1 MRLGTKLLLASTIL
15 WTMPALA
22 QQAPTALSGG
32 PNVADPAKWPKAA
45 SVGLV
50 DAATEKRVTD
60 LMAKMSIEQKV
71 GQLIQGDIGSVKPED
86 LRKYPLGSILAGGN
100 SPPLSGNDR
109 SPQADWVATARAF
122 RAVAMEP
129 RPGHISIPLIFG
141 VDAVHGNNNVIGAVI
156 FPHNIGLGAAND
168 PGLIRR
174 IGEVTAVETAATG
187 PDWAFGPTLAVPQD
201 DRWGRSYEGY
211 SEDPGIVRSFA
222 GEMVRGLQGEP
233 SATGRIQKGK
243 VAASAKHFLGDGGT
257 FNGIDQG
264 DTRIGEDELIAIHG
278 AGYPVAIDAGTLTVM
293 ASYNSWNGVKMHGNK
308 SLLTDVLK
316 GKMGFQGFVVGD
328 WNGHGQIPGC
338 TPTDCAAT
346 FNAGLDMAMAPDS
359 WKGLFESTLKHVK
372 DGTIP
377 MARLD
382 DAVRRI
388 LRVKAK
394 LGLFDPARPIEGKA
408 GVLGAP
414 EHRAIAREA
423 VAKSLVLLKNNGV
436 LPVKAGAKVLVAGP
450 GADSMGMQTGGWTL
464 SWQGDGNGNELF
476 PNGETI
482 FAGVKQA
489 VEAAGGTATLSPE
502 GNFTSQPDVAIV
514 VFGEQPYAEMRGDIR
529 TLEFQPGDKQALGLL
544 KKLKNAGVPVV
555 SVFLSGRPLWTNPE
569 LNASDAF
576 VAAWLPGSEGGG
588 VADVLVGDAAGK
600 PRKDFKGRL
609 SFSWPKTAGQFV
621 LNKGKPGYDPL
632 FPLGHGLTYVRGGTV
647 PALSEEAGID
657 PSLGNTSTF
666 FAKGVTPAPFSFA
679 TDSRITRKT
688 VDGPQTQE
696 GAQQLVWP
704 AGPATLRIGGGGD
717 LDLTREANGDLSL
730 QISYRVDRA
739 PAGKVQLSMEGG
751 ANKGAIDAT
760 TLFTGATGTWRTAKV
775 FLKCY
780 QANGVDLGK
789 VTAPFVVQASGPFG
803 LSIADVR
810 IVSDPNASICPGAK
824 P

>member
-1 MRLGTKLLLASTIL
+1 MRPATKLLLATTIF
-15 WTMPALA
+15 WAAPALA
-22 QQAPTALSGG
+22 QQAPTALSEG
-32 PNVADPAKWPKAA
+32 PTVADPAKWPKAA
-45 SVGLV
+45 SEGLV
-50 DAATEKRVTD
+50 DPATEKFVSD
-60 LMAKMSIEQKV
+60 LMAKMTLEQKV
-71 GQLIQGDIGSVKPED
+71 GQMIQGDIASVKPED

-129 RPGHISIPLIFG
+129 HPGSTPIPLIFG

-168 PGLIRR
+168 PALIRR
-174 IGEVTAVETAATG
+174 IGAATAAETAAAG

-211 SEDPGIVRSFA
+211 SEDPAIVRSYA

-233 SATGRIQKGK
+233 NTANRIQKGH

-264 DTRIGEDELIAIHG
+264 DTRVSEDELIAIHS
-278 AGYPVAIDAGTLTVM
+278 AGYPGAVDAGTLTVM
-293 ASYNSWNGVKMHGNK
+293 ASYNSWNGQKMHGNK

-316 GKMGFQGFVVGD
+316 GRMGFQGFVVGD

-359 WKGLFESTLKHVK
+359 WKGLFESTVKHVK

-377 MARLD
+377 MSRVD

-388 LRVKAK
+388 LRVKVK
-394 LGLFDPARPIEGKA
+394 LGLFDPARPLEGKT
-408 GVLGAP
+408 GVLGSA

-423 VAKSLVLLKNNGV
+423 AAKSLVLLKNSGV
-436 LPVKAGAKVLVAGP
+436 LPVKASAKVLVTGP

-482 FAGVKQA
+482 FAGVKKA
-489 VEAAGGTATLSPE
+489 VEAAGGTATLSAD
-502 GNFTSQPDVAIV
+502 GSFTSQPDVAIV

-544 KKLKNAGVPVV
+544 KKLKAAGVPVV

-569 LNASDAF
+569 INASDAF
-576 VAAWLPGSEGGG
+576 VAAWLPGSEGGA

-600 PRKDFKGRL
+600 PRSDFKGRL
-609 SFSWPKTAGQFV
+609 SFSWPKTAGQFAN
-621 LNKGKPGYDPL
+621 NKGKPGYDPL
-632 FPLGHGLTYVRGGTV
+632 FPLGYGLSYARGGTV
-647 PALSEEAGID
+647 PALSEEAGLD

-679 TDSRITRKT
+679 TDSRITRRT

-704 AGPATLRIGGGGD
+704 NGPATLRIGGGD

-739 PAGKVQLSMEGG
+739 PAGKVGLSMEGG
-751 ANKGAIDAT
+751 SNKGSIDAT
-760 TLFTGATGTWRTAKV
+760 SLFTGQTGTWRTAKV

-780 QANGVDLGK
+780 QQNGVDLAK
-789 VTAPFVVQASGPFG
+789 VSAPFVLQASGPFTV
-803 LSIADVR
+803 SIADVR
-810 IVSDPNASICPGAK
+810 IVSDPNASVCPK

>member
-1 MRLGTKLLLASTIL
+1 MRSGTKLLLASTIL
-15 WTMPALA
+15 WAAPALA

-32 PNVADPAKWPKAA
+32 PTVADPAKWPRTA
-45 SVGLV
+45 SEGLI
-50 DAATEKRVTD
+50 DPETEKFVSG
-60 LMAKMSIEQKV
+60 LLAKMTLEQKV
-71 GQLIQGDIGSVKPED
+71 GQMIQGDIGSIKPEE

-109 SPQADWVATARAF
+109 SGQADWVATARAF

-129 RPGHISIPLIFG
+129 HPGGVTIPLIFG

-156 FPHNIGLGAAND
+156 FPHNIGLGAANE

-174 IGEVTAVETAATG
+174 IGEATAAETAAAG

-211 SEDPGIVRSFA
+211 SEDPAIVRSFA

-233 SATGRIQKGK
+233 GTTGRIQKGK

-257 FNGIDQG
+257 FNGVDQG
-264 DTRIGEDELIAIHG
+264 DTRVSEDQLIAIHG
-278 AGYPVAIDAGTLTVM
+278 AGYPKAIEAGALTVM
-293 ASYNSWNGVKMHGNK
+293 ASYNSWNGAKMHGNK

-316 GKMGFQGFVVGD
+316 GRMGFEGFVVGD

-338 TPTDCAAT
+338 TPMDCAAT

-359 WKGLFESTLKHVK
+359 WKGLFESTVRHVK

-377 MARLD
+377 MARVD

-394 LGLFDPARPIEGKA
+394 LGLFEPARPLEGKA
-408 GVLGAP
+408 GVLGSP

-423 VAKSLVLLKNNGV
+423 AAKSLVLLKNNGV
-436 LPVKAGAKVLVAGP
+436 LPVKASARVLVTGP

-482 FAGVKQA
+482 FAGVQKA
-489 VEAAGGTATLSPE
+489 VEAGGGTAIYSPD
-502 GNFTSQPDVAIV
+502 GTFTAQPDVAIV
-514 VFGEQPYAEMRGDIR
+514 VFGEQPYAEMRGDVR

-569 LNASDAF
+569 INASDAF

-588 VADVLVGDAAGK
+588 VADVLVGDSEGK
-600 PRKDFKGRL
+600 PRTDFKGRL
-609 SFSWPKTAGQFV
+609 SFSWPKTAGQFE

-632 FPLGHGLTYVRGGTV
+632 FPLGYGLNYGKGGDV
-647 PALSEEAGID
+647 PVLSEEAGID
-657 PSLGNTSTF
+657 PSLGNTSTY

-688 VDGPQTQE
+688 ADGPQTQE

-704 AGPATLRIGGGGD
+704 AGPATLRIGGGD
-717 LDLTREANGDLSL
+717 LDLSREANGDLSL

-739 PAGKVQLSMEGG
+739 PMGKVQLSMEGG
-751 ANKGAIDAT
+751 TNNGAIDAT
-760 TLFTGATGTWRTAKV
+760 SLFKGQTGSWRTAKI

-780 QANGVDLGK
+780 QQNGVDLTK
-789 VTAPFVVQASGPFG
+789 VSAPLVLQASGPFG